1 MWRWIKRLY
10 SFTATL
16 VCVAVVGTLVWA
28 SNLCKLK
35 DIEGKRAFYL
45 YSASSQAKIVENLR
59 FEHLFSVRGESVRFA
74 VTKAE
79 RETVAENVLQKYGAE
94 LVFTEETDGVVCYY
108 GITERFGQSVMVNGK
123 PVNLH
128 VAVSQTECVVGYPI
142 IFGGF

>member
-59 FEHLFSVRGESVRFA
+59 FEHLFSIKGESVRFA
-74 VTKAE
+74 VTKYE
-79 RETVAENVLQKYGAE
+79 RETVAENVLKKYGAQ
-94 LVFTEETDGVVCYY
+94 LVFVEQTGETVCYY
-108 GITERFGQSVMVNGK
+108 GITPRFGQGVLVNGK
-123 PVNLH
+123 SVNVH
-128 VAVSQTECVVGYPI
+128 VAVSQTECIVGYPI